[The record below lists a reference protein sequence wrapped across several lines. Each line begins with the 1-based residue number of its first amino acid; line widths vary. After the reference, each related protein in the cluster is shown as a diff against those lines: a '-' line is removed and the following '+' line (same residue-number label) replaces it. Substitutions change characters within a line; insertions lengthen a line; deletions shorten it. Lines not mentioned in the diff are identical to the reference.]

1 MHVRLSSNQPN
12 PGPQSYQ
19 KSNEETSH
27 SNTVNFHDEPDTLTL
42 SMTECSLNEIV
53 LFRENETARHME
65 IGSSRSCLLRTGRIL
80 FIFLLFSE
88 IADSVLR
95 LPSSRSAT
103 SIFLFFADRLD
114 RSSNFRHRPS
124 PFDSIQQ
131 RFVHSPSRY
140 EAASC
145 PRRLSFVSELEQLDP
160 WKCRNLAVSLNSVP
174 YASSTRILHSVSMI
188 RHSFSAFF
196 ITRSTT
202 PREEKDGQGM
212 NNFSF
217 NRREFFLFQED
228 DRFFYLVYT
237 VIDTSL

>member
-1 MHVRLSSNQPN
+1 
-12 PGPQSYQ
+12 
-19 KSNEETSH
+19 
-27 SNTVNFHDEPDTLTL
+27 
-42 SMTECSLNEIV
+42 MTECSLNEIV

-114 RSSNFRHRPS
+114 RSSNFRHRSS
-124 PFDSIQQ
+124 PFDPIQQ

-202 PREEKDGQGM
+202 PRRMGKGWIIFPLTGG
-212 NNFSF
+212 NFSF
-217 NRREFFLFQED
+217 SRKTIVFFISYIRLLTRHFSFYDSLSRHDRLFRIEINK
-228 DRFFYLVYT
+228 RGEMMLWWKIVAIIFKM
-237 VIDTSL
+237 